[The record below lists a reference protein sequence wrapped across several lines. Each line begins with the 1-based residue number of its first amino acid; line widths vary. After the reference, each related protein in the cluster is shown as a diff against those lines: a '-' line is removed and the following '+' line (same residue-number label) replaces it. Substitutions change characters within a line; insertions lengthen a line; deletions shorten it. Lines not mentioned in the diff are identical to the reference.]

1 MSCYTAEKVAL
12 SKHWGNELWRQVR
25 HAWRAPDMQPL
36 FQADSSKTQAACCF
50 LWLGWV
56 HADALR

>member
-36 FQADSSKTQAACCF
+36 FQADSQTQAACC
-50 LWLGWV
+50 LLC
-56 HADALR
+56 